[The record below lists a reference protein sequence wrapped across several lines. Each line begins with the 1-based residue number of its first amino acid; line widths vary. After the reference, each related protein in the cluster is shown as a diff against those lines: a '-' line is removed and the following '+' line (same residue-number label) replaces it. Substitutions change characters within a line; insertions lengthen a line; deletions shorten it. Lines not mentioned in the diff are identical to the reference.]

1 MTCMDT
7 WQERIAKVGFFTS
20 AISYVSFWIVDAI
33 RPGFVA
39 RYVSVHLF
47 LLASIVFGAW
57 WTMTVR
63 TYRDW
68 PFVQYLGA
76 AIFGIVLA
84 TITWNLGA
92 GFESYRLLAVLA
104 ALVTPAVVLAMVRL
118 S

>member
-1 MTCMDT
+1 MDT

-47 LLASIVFGAW
+47 LLAAIVFGAW

-68 PFVQYLGA
+68 PFAQYA
-76 AIFGIVLA
+76 VATAYGIVLA
-84 TITWNLGA
+84 AIAWNFGA

-104 ALVTPAVVLAMVRL
+104 ALVTPATVLSLVRIV
-118 S
+118 